1 MADFVRELKKDN
13 FYNIRIRKDD
23 TVVFFGDLDHYYD
36 ELNTFINA
44 LKTFFLETYNIQL
57 EDDDIK
63 FTQSDKNTEEK
74 SYHYSIPK
82 FHCTASCLKKLSNN
96 L

>member
-1 MADFVRELKKDN
+1 MIFIIDMIFKAYRIEKYYTFTKARIDNDYASFDLADFVRELKKDN

-44 LKTFFLETYNIQL
+44 LKTFSGNV
-57 EDDDIK
+57 
-63 FTQSDKNTEEK
+63 
-74 SYHYSIPK
+74 
-82 FHCTASCLKKLSNN
+82 
-96 L
+96 